1 MLLIIR
7 NCRNS
12 KLMVYSF
19 LNRHLIS
26 ILLLIFLNNN
36 VSAQDLILSAA
47 PRETVKQG
55 HELYSPL
62 ADHLG
67 KLLGV
72 NVKYTHAKHW
82 LRYQSDIKNR
92 KYDFVF
98 DGPHLASWRIKHLK
112 HKPLVKLPGTLGF
125 YMLAM
130 ADNKKINT
138 PEDLVYKRVCA
149 IPPPNL
155 TSVILL
161 QRLNDPVREPIIQS
175 IKGGMGKI
183 VDALIDGKCEGA
195 VIRSNYYKKK
205 LTDEQRAKIKI
216 IYTSPEFPNQV
227 LTVSD
232 RVSEEDQKKI
242 IVSLTTGEGVKT
254 LTPIVKR
261 FGGKDVKGFIAVDPS
276 EYNGYFSFLE
286 GVVLGW

>member
-1 MLLIIR
+1 MACRFLGTRIIR
-7 NCRNS
+7 V
-12 KLMVYSF
+12 M
-19 LNRHLIS
+19 LILFIS
-26 ILLLIFLNNN
+26 NN
-36 VSAQDLILSAA
+36 VLAQTLVLSAP
-47 PRETVKQG
+47 PRESVSEG
-55 HELYSPL
+55 HKLYGPL

-72 NVKYTHAKHW
+72 EVEYTHAKHW
-82 LRYQSDIKNR
+82 LRYQSDIKKR

-125 YMLAM
+125 YIITL
-130 ADNKKINT
+130 ADNKKVNT

-161 QRLNDPVREPIIQS
+161 QRLNDPVREPIINS
-175 IKGGMGKI
+175 VKGGMGKI
-183 VDALIDGKCEGA
+183 FKALLDGECEGA
-195 VIRSNYYKKK
+195 VIRNVLYDKK
-205 LTDEQRAKIKI
+205 LTDEERAKVRI
-216 IYTSPEFPNQV
+216 IYTSPELPNQV

-242 IVSLTTGEGVKT
+242 IASLLTGDGMKIMS
-254 LTPIVKR
+254 PIAKR
-261 FGGKDVKGFIAVDPS
+261 FGGKDVTSFVKVSPS